1 MKASRNIIGREFEK
15 QILQECVESK
25 SPEFV
30 AVYGRR
36 RIGKTFL
43 IKQFFR
49 EKFDFYM
56 TGVLDSNMSDMLEY
70 FNAQLQF
77 YSGREWPL
85 ATSWMKAFR
94 QLQEY
99 LSSLKKKKIVVF
111 IDELPW
117 FDTPKSRFFRAL
129 DLFWNGWGD
138 SQNNLLFIVCGSAT
152 TWMTNKLLGDK
163 GGLHNRVTRKIYLA
177 PFNLL
182 DTEKML
188 QSIGVKWNRHQ
199 ITECYMVV
207 GGTPFYLSK
216 MNKSQSVAQNIDRL
230 FFHHSGEL
238 KNEYDFL
245 FRSLFKDSTVYR
257 KVVELIAT
265 NSMGMTREEIA
276 DSLNLS
282 KGGNL
287 TEVLDNLKSCD
298 FIREYRAFGNKRKG
312 SLFQLTDLFTLFYL
326 KQVRGNSIEDGDY
339 WATHIDSPSHR
350 SWSGYAFEQV
360 CLHHIRQIKAAIGI
374 SGVATEVSSWLGM
387 ENGKKVGQIDLVI
400 DRHDETI
407 NLCEMKYSAKKFE
420 IKPSY
425 MDKMIERR
433 EAFREITKT
442 RKALHLT
449 MVTVNGVVHNAQWND
464 IQNEVTAEQ
473 LFKE

>member
-15 QILQECVESK
+15 GILKECVESK
-25 SPEFV
+25 APEFV

-43 IKQFFR
+43 IKQFFK

-70 FNAQLQF
+70 FNAQLQS

-99 LSSLKKKKIVVF
+99 LSSLRKKKIVVF

-117 FDTPKSRFFRAL
+117 FDTPRSRFFRAL

-177 PFNLL
+177 PFNLY
-182 DTEKML
+182 DTERML
-188 QSIGVKWNRHQ
+188 QSVGIKWNRHQ

-207 GGTPFYLSK
+207 GGIPFYLSK

-257 KVVELIAT
+257 KVVELIAS

-312 SLFQLTDLFTLFYL
+312 SLFQLTDLFTLFYI
-326 KQVRGNSIEDGDY
+326 KQVKGNTIEDGDY
-339 WATHIDSPSHR
+339 WSTHIDSSSHR

-360 CLHHIRQIKAAIGI
+360 CLHHIKQIKAAIGI
-374 SGVATEVSSWLGM
+374 SGVATQVSSWLGM
-387 ENGKKVGQIDLVI
+387 ENGKRTGQIDLVI

-407 NLCEMKYSAKKFE
+407 NLCEMKYSVKKFD
-420 IKPSY
+420 ITPSY
-425 MDKMIERR
+425 LERIIERKER
-433 EAFREITKT
+433 FREITKT

-449 MVTVNGVVHNAQWND
+449 MVTVNGVVHNAQWGE
-464 IQNEVTAEQ
+464 IQNEVAAEQ

>member
-15 QILQECVESK
+15 GILKECVESK
-25 SPEFV
+25 APEFV

-43 IKQFFR
+43 IKQFFK

-70 FNAQLQF
+70 FNAQLQS

-99 LSSLKKKKIVVF
+99 LSSLRKKKIVVF

-117 FDTPKSRFFRAL
+117 FDTPRSRFFRAL

-138 SQNNLLFIVCGSAT
+138 SHSNLLFIVCGSAT

-177 PFNLL
+177 PFNLY
-182 DTEKML
+182 DTERML
-188 QSIGVKWNRHQ
+188 QSIGIKWNRHQ

-257 KVVELIAT
+257 KVVELIAS

-326 KQVRGNSIEDGDY
+326 KQVKGNTIEDGDY
-339 WATHIDSPSHR
+339 WSTHIDSSSHR

-360 CLHHIRQIKAAIGI
+360 CLHHIKQIKASIGI
-374 SGVATEVSSWLGM
+374 SGVATQVSSWLGM
-387 ENGKKVGQIDLVI
+387 ENGKKAGQIDLVI

-407 NLCEMKYSAKKFE
+407 NLCEMKYSVKKFD
-420 IKPSY
+420 ITPSY
-425 MDKMIERR
+425 LERMIERKER
-433 EAFREITKT
+433 FREITKT

-449 MVTVNGVVHNAQWND
+449 MVTINGVVHNAQWGE